1 MSSTPETPAA
11 GSPNPST
18 AFALNATVAV
28 PPLDDGDDVNEA
40 IRSIAENDQRE
51 YEEESDDAATP
62 FPPST
67 NPAPSNTA
75 TSHSPSSP
83 NQMRIGRPLT
93 EERVAGNADT
103 TARKK
108 SKHKEAKKRKGAT
121 RAAIGKGKRVKICR
135 SALKLVVKVDSPAWA
150 IIEHNSRNDFNFFGT
165 VLAPKQKN
173 GKYNVRFDLLPEDDN
188 EYAVVRDRLTV
199 LHSGEDE
206 RAFDY
211 ANELS
216 AEIAEACG
224 GVEKEK
230 KISAAQ
236 KAIDAFL
243 SLPDEE
249 KKSAKSFAY
258 PYGSQAEEVI
268 NWTILE

>member
-18 AFALNATVAV
+18 AFALNATVAA
-28 PPLDDGDDVNEA
+28 PPLDDGDNVNEV
-40 IRSIAENDQRE
+40 IRSTAENDQCE

-62 FPPST
+62 FPPSK
-67 NPAPSNTA
+67 NPAPSTSNTA
-75 TSHSPSSP
+75 TSHIPSSP
-83 NQMRIGRPLT
+83 NQMRIGRPLA

-108 SKHKEAKKRKGAT
+108 FKHKEAKKRKGAT
-121 RAAIGKGKRVKICR
+121 RAAIGKGKRVKIRR

-188 EYAVVRDRLTV
+188 EYAVVR
-199 LHSGEDE
+199 
-206 RAFDY
+206 
-211 ANELS
+211 
-216 AEIAEACG
+216 C
-224 GVEKEK
+224 
-230 KISAAQ
+230 
-236 KAIDAFL
+236 
-243 SLPDEE
+243 
-249 KKSAKSFAY
+249 
-258 PYGSQAEEVI
+258 
-268 NWTILE
+268 